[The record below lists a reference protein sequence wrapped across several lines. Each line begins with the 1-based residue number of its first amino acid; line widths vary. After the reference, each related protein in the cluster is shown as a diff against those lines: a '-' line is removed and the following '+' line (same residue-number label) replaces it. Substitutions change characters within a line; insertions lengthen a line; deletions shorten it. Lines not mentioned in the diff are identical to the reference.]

1 MNRGSIIFDCG
12 LKLRV
17 TQLFMKGGAIHLHAE
32 GRVTTIPAG
41 VIPYAIYGEDDKL
54 VAVGRCDWDKM
65 TAKGMRGLA
74 KGNTLV
80 LSLALTIDSM
90 SGVTS

>member
-1 MNRGSIIFDCG
+1 MRHGQVVFDCG

-74 KGNTLV
+74 KGRTLV
-80 LSLALTIDSM
+80 LSLALAIESM
-90 SGVTS
+90 NGVMS